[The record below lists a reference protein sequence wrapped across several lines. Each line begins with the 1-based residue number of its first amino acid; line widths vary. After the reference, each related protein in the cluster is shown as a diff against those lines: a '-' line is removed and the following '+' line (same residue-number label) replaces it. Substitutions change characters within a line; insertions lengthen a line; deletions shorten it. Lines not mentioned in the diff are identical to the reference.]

1 MTLFKKF
8 TDFCAGIAAFAG
20 GLFLLQEYMNFTP
33 LEVREQQ
40 MQSSIGYE
48 PILEETEEIPSKLKQ
63 FFTPEYINDTEYR
76 LLFILVLTLIVSV
89 LVGRIFKRLPYVCFL
104 VSLLPAIE
112 IVYGFAEN
120 LLYTQVGLF
129 LIVGALHIAGNIVEC
144 ILRDKEDGRHRLW
157 IASKISML
165 FPAALCLFFIKIASR
180 IPTEEINEKFPFIK
194 DLALEMTEPNNI
206 EMVSTLGWMFFI
218 ISVIGFLLYN
228 VYFVDAIISAIPL
241 GYSIYLLYAKS
252 SYVELTSAPY
262 SENTHPFHPEIFV
275 LLAAICFVTNLALCV
290 FENNLS
296 RKEQLRLK
304 EEAEAKEEAPE
315 TEKTGALDEIT
326 E

>member
-8 TDFCAGIAAFAG
+8 TDFCAGIAAFTG

-33 LEVREQQ
+33 LEVKEQM
-40 MQSSIGYE
+40 MQESIGYE
-48 PILEETEEIPSKLKQ
+48 PIAEETEEIPSKLKQ
-63 FFTPEYINDTEYR
+63 FFTPEYINDMEYR
-76 LLFILVLTLIVSV
+76 LLFILVLTLIVSI
-89 LVGRIFKRLPYVCFL
+89 LVGRIFRRLPYVCYF
-104 VSLLPAIE
+104 VSLFPAIE
-112 IVYGFAEN
+112 IAYGFAEN

-129 LIVGALHIAGNIVEC
+129 LIVGALHVAGNVVEC
-144 ILRDKEDGRHRLW
+144 IIRDKEDGRHRLW
-157 IASKISML
+157 ITSKISML

-180 IPTEEINEKFPFIK
+180 IPTEEIDKKFPFLK
-194 DLALEMTEPNNI
+194 DLALEMTEPQNI
-206 EMVSTLGWMFFI
+206 EVVATLGWTFFI
-218 ISVIGFLLYN
+218 ISIVGFLLYN

-252 SYVELTSAPY
+252 SSVELQSAPY
-262 SENTHPFHPEIFV
+262 SGDEFSFHPEIFV
-275 LLAAICFVTNLALCV
+275 LLSAICFTTNLALCV

-304 EEAEAKEEAPE
+304 EEAEATEQAPDAE
-315 TEKTGALDEIT
+315 DAEALDEIT